1 MLKGDHFPY
10 KAAAIGDVETTD
22 TTDLNNTQDDDE
34 CEEEGEDLLNG
45 NFKDDYR
52 RMDEHDRD
60 DPVGLDESFED
71 DMDTDQVIQDRK
83 VAGLKLEARDVCFSN
98 RKLPQLLHDNNTY
111 DDSYRP
117 SKRSRVDSSV
127 QEAMILF

>member
-1 MLKGDHFPY
+1 
-10 KAAAIGDVETTD
+10 
-22 TTDLNNTQDDDE
+22 
-34 CEEEGEDLLNG
+34 
-45 NFKDDYR
+45 
-52 RMDEHDRD
+52 MDEHDRD

-117 SKRSRVDSSV
+117 SKRSRVDFKRPRSYDIV
-127 QEAMILF
+127 LILMMVCRDR